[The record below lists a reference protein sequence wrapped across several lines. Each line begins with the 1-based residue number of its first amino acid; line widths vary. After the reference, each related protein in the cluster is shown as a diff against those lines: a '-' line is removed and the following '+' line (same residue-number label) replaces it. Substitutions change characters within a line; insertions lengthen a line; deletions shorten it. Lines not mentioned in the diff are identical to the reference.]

1 MTSMVDNVGLN
12 IVGFER
18 FKGCSKSRISFL
30 KVMGAKASA
39 SKTREAQ
46 AEVALRKSPIQRDA
60 ITRAFGKGQSEGDDG
75 FFDTI
80 NVVFSR
86 AQDRERDAYTI
97 LSRSPVQ
104 GNTIACAFGKG

>member
-60 ITRAFGKGQSEGDDG
+60 IAFARLCCVVAQSKGTRSWVYSSSA
-75 FFDTI
+75 
-80 NVVFSR
+80 
-86 AQDRERDAYTI
+86 DR
-97 LSRSPVQ
+97 
-104 GNTIACAFGKG
+104 